1 MVTTLHS
8 DDPEMTTPQPPFLS
22 KIDVCFFLTQTKE
35 PFLRACEALF
45 KFSSSIKVFWASV
58 VVVWYTL
65 YCALFSLILVSLDF
79 LFWFP
84 GSDADL

>member
-35 PFLRACEALF
+35 LFYEHVKLFSIFFHQSRLSKRCLFGTPILRAFL
-45 KFSSSIKVFWASV
+45 SH
-58 VVVWYTL
+58 L
-65 YCALFSLILVSLDF
+65 GLI
-79 LFWFP
+79 
-84 GSDADL
+84 